1 MIRRPI
7 PSLVERSHAVLP
19 NSSSSTKL
27 PLNFFSGEI
36 TVKKGGWG
44 GREGG
49 KKAGKRGK
57 KKKKNSASPSRSIKL
72 PNSHQETISIP
83 RNCRERDFL
92 GSLNVAP
99 SKSWSINQ

>member
-44 GREGG
+44 GRKGG

-57 KKKKNSASPSRSIKL
+57 KKKKKLGFPESID
-72 PNSHQETISIP
+72 Q
-83 RNCRERDFL
+83 
-92 GSLNVAP
+92 AP
-99 SKSWSINQ
+99 